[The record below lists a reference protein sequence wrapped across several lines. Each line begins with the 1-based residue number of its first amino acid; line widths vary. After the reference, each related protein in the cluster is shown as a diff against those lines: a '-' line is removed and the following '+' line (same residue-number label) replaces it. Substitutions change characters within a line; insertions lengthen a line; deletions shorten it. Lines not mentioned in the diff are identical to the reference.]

1 MPRRVAVFI
10 DYQNCYRIARELF
23 HDHEIDPAHF
33 GNLKPMQLANLLAG
47 KGPGAYSLVHVG
59 VYCGIA
65 DPRRDPKTHGAR
77 QRQIEAWKSAGVTV
91 FARPLRYP
99 PVWAAKAGEKPREK
113 GVDVKLAIDVVV
125 MAVEN
130 IYDTAVIASCDTDL
144 DPVVDALIELQRT
157 IGRPNSIEALAWKDR
172 SNRLTQVP
180 GLAFRW
186 LGERDYTAVRD
197 NTDYNVRR

>member
-23 HDHEIDPAHF
+23 HDQQNDPSHF
-33 GNLKPMQLANLLAG
+33 GNLKPMQLANLLAS
-47 KGPGAYSLVHVG
+47 KGSGAYSLAHVG

-99 PVWAAKAGEKPREK
+99 PLWAAKAGEKPREK
-113 GVDVKLAIDVVV
+113 GVDVKLAIDAVV
-125 MAVEN
+125 MAVEGS
-130 IYDTAVIASCDTDL
+130 YDTAVIASCDTDL
-144 DPVVDALIELQRT
+144 DPVVDALLELQNT
-157 IGRPNSIEALAWKDR
+157 IGRPTSVEAVAWKDR
-172 SNRLTQVP
+172 ANRLTQVA
-180 GLAFRW
+180 GLNFRW
-186 LGERDYTAVRD
+186 VGEHDYSAVRD
-197 NTDYNVRR
+197 PTDYNVKR

>member
-23 HDHEIDPAHF
+23 HDHENDPAHW
-33 GNLKPMQLANLLAG
+33 GNLKPMQLANLLAS
-47 KGPGAYSLVHVG
+47 KGSGPFSLVYAG

-77 QRQIEAWKSAGVTV
+77 QRQIEAWKSAGVKV

-99 PVWAAKAGEKPREK
+99 PTWAAKAGERAREK
-113 GVDVKLAIDVVV
+113 GVDVKLAIDAVV

-130 IYDTAVIASCDTDL
+130 KCDTSVIASCDTDL
-144 DPVVDALIELQRT
+144 DPVVEALLELQKT
-157 IGRPNSIEALAWKDR
+157 IGRPNSIEAVAWKDR
-172 SNRLTQVP
+172 ANKLTQVQ
-180 GLAFRW
+180 GLTYRW
-186 LGERDYTAVRD
+186 LGDHDYAAVRD
-197 NTDYNVRR
+197 PTDYNIGR

>member
-10 DYQNCYRIARELF
+10 DYQNCYGIARELF
-23 HDHEIDPAHF
+23 HDHGSDPAHF
-33 GNLKPMQLANLLAG
+33 GNLKPMQLANLMAS
-47 KGPGAYSLVHVG
+47 KGPGAHSLVHVG

-99 PVWAAKAGEKPREK
+99 PIWAAKAGEKAREK

-125 MAVEN
+125 MAVQDK
-130 IYDTAVIASCDTDL
+130 YDTAFIASCDTDL
-144 DPVVDALIELQRT
+144 DPVVDALLELQTT
-157 IGRPNSIEALAWKDR
+157 IGRPISVEAIAWKGR
-172 SNRLTQVP
+172 ANKLTQVE
-180 GLAFRW
+180 GLTYRW
-186 LGERDYTAVRD
+186 LGERDYSAVRD
-197 NTDYNVRR
+197 TTDYNVGR